1 MFFSKKK
8 AARTGLLVLSNKLGL
23 SPENSEY
30 RSQGRLRFQ
39 SETTHNDP
47 IPPPRP
53 AKNKDLLLVSPLTP
67 KQLLAIQEIW
77 SWLSHNSSFL

>member
-8 AARTGLLVLSNKLGL
+8 AARTRLFVLSKKLGL

-39 SETTHNDP
+39 SETTS
-47 IPPPRP
+47 PPP
-53 AKNKDLLLVSPLTP
+53 
-67 KQLLAIQEIW
+67 IQVNC
-77 SWLSHNSSFL
+77 SRR

>member
-30 RSQGRLRFQ
+30 RSQERLRFQ
-39 SETTHNDP
+39 SETTHNNPLPHTAPHALTTRTLLIAIEEVPHAQPHQGDLKTLAF
-47 IPPPRP
+47 P
-53 AKNKDLLLVSPLTP
+53 AR
-67 KQLLAIQEIW
+67 
-77 SWLSHNSSFL
+77 